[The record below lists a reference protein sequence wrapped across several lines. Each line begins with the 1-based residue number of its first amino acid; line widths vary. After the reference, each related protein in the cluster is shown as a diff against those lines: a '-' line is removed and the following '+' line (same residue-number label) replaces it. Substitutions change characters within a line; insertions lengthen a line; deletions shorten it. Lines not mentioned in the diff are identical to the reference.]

1 MNLIGVFG
9 QTSLASVLMLAV
21 AASIYCLGDS
31 PDEGSALLRDWDV
44 SGYAETEL
52 RGFADS
58 PKFDGQRSRVGHS
71 FAFEPEFYRDW
82 SDGDWS
88 FEMTPFGRYDG
99 ADSERSHV
107 DLREFHIQRI
117 ADQWEWR
124 VGVSKV
130 FWGVTESQ
138 HLVDVINQTDLVE
151 NVDGE
156 DKLGQPMVNLSW
168 ISDQAGVI
176 DLFYLPY
183 FRERTFPG
191 RGGRLRWN
199 PYVETRDPIY
209 ESSLEEWHPD
219 VAFRWSRTFGDLDIG
234 VGYFRGTSRDPL
246 FVPRVI
252 PGRDPV
258 LLPVYNL
265 IHQTGVDAQWTR
277 NAWLLKFEG
286 IYRDGRGQHFGAVVS
301 GFEYT
306 LYGVFG
312 TNADLGLLSEY
323 HFDSR
328 QDSALTP
335 FNQDIFGGVRLALND
350 SQDSALLAGGV
361 YDHDTT
367 ASSLRFEFER
377 RLGNDYFVSVEGQWF
392 ANVVNRDLIS
402 FFSDD
407 SFVQLSLRRYF

>member
-1 MNLIGVFG
+1 MSVKRVFNQARSLLIL
-9 QTSLASVLMLAV
+9 SLGM
-21 AASIYCLGDS
+21 SIGGDCVGDS
-31 PDEGSALLRDWDV
+31 SGEGSNLFGEWDV
-44 SGYAETEL
+44 SGFVEAEL
-52 RGFADS
+52 RGFSDS

-71 FAFEPEFYRDW
+71 FSIEPEFYREW
-82 SDGDWS
+82 SDGSWA

-99 ADSERSHV
+99 VDTERSHL
-107 DLREFHIQRI
+107 DLREFYFQRI
-117 ADQWEWR
+117 SDQWE
-124 VGVSKV
+124 VKMGVSKV

-151 NVDGE
+151 NLDTE
-156 DKLGQPMVNLSW
+156 DKLGQPMVNFSW
-168 ISDQAGVI
+168 ISDRAGVF
-176 DLFYLPY
+176 DLFYLPF

-191 RGGRLRWN
+191 QSGRLRWD

-234 VGYFRGTSRDPL
+234 LGYFRGTSRDPL
-246 FVPRVI
+246 FVPRIV

-265 IHQTGVDAQWTR
+265 IHQTGMDAQWTR
-277 NAWLLKFEG
+277 DAWLLKFEG
-286 IYRDGRGQHFGAVVS
+286 IYRDGQGQGFGAVVS

-306 LYGVFG
+306 LYGLFG
-312 TNADLGLLSEY
+312 SDVDLGLLSEY

-328 QDSALTP
+328 GDNALTP
-335 FNQDIFGGVRLALND
+335 FNQDIFGGARLAFND
-350 SQDSALLAGGV
+350 SQDTALLAGGV

-377 RLGNDYFVSVEGQWF
+377 RLGSDYFISIEGQWF
-392 ANVVNRDLIS
+392 ANVVNRDLTR